1 MFKRNDN
8 SERIL
13 IKYSFCKDQ
22 DIEIEA
28 ISNLWSDTTVSMTP
42 GITDVESS
50 LIGDQQETHNHHAL
64 NKLGRGPPKELTDQI

>member
-8 SERIL
+8 SERVL

-50 LIGDQQETHNHHAL
+50 LISDF
-64 NKLGRGPPKELTDQI
+64 